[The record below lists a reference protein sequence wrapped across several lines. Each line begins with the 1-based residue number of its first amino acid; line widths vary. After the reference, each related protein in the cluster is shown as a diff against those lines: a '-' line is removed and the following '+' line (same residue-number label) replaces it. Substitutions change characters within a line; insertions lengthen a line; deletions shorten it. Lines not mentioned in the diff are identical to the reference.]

1 MLLSTLLATQTSWA
15 NKPRE
20 KQVVVA
26 TATNSEL
33 YDRYSYPAQVES
45 VIHAVVLAESTGILS
60 ANNLQLGTKTKM
72 GSELFSLKHIDPAYR
87 GGSVNHY
94 APVNGLIS
102 EIYQSTGSTVAK
114 GDKVLLI
121 TDPNQLKM
129 KIEVSAAQVRDLSI
143 GLSGELVVPYSNK
156 SYKVIIKGLSPI
168 LDAVTGT
175 SSAELAL
182 IDQSE
187 ASDVL
192 VGTLGKV
199 NFKVRAHQGI
209 QVPEHAV
216 VYEGK
221 KPQIR
226 VVKDEVLTRRDITL
240 GEKRE
245 GQIEILAGLSKD
257 EMYVLRANTYIK
269 DGEKVVVTQ
278 Q

>member
-1 MLLSTLLATQTSWA
+1 MA
-15 NKPRE
+15 
-20 KQVVVA
+20 
-26 TATNSEL
+26 SEL

-60 ANNLQLGTKTKM
+60 ANDLQLGTKTRAGEK
-72 GSELFSLKHIDPAYR
+72 LFALKHIDPAYR
-87 GGSVNHY
+87 GGSVNHF
-94 APVNGLIS
+94 APVSGLVS

-114 GDKVLLI
+114 GDKVLLL
-121 TDPNQLKM
+121 TDPKQLKM
-129 KIEVSAAQVRDLSI
+129 KIEVSAAQVRDLAI
-143 GLSGELVVPYSNK
+143 GQKGELVVPYSDK
-156 SYKVIIKGLSPI
+156 KYEVIIKGLSPI
-168 LDAVTGT
+168 LNAVTGT
-175 SSAELAL
+175 SSAELMLVDETLAA
-182 IDQSE
+182 E
-187 ASDVL
+187 VL

-226 VVKDEVLTRRDITL
+226 VVKDDVLSRREVTL

-245 GQIEILAGLSKD
+245 GQIEILSGLEKD
-257 EMYVLRANTYIK
+257 EAYVLRANTYIK

-278 Q
+278 